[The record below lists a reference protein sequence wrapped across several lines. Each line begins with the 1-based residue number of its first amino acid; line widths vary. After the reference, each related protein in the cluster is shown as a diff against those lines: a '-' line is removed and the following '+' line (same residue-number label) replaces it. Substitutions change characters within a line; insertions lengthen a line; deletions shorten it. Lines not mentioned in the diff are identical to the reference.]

1 MTVWNIHF
9 LNSRNDVTM
18 VMSDVRA
25 ATRDA
30 VAKVSERADLPRF
43 DLVVRAGSDVI
54 PDWGV
59 AGHTPAAGVVYL
71 TVNPER
77 FDAALTL
84 RTLVRQLHHLIRWDG
99 PGYGKSLGEVLV
111 SEGLAGH
118 FVLQVLGGK
127 PDPWDTTTLATGLA
141 RKAMNEWA
149 RPDYDHARWFL
160 GKGDIRKW
168 AGYSLGHKLV
178 AEHLAQ
184 NPGEDAV
191 TLATTRFDALRPTMR
206 KLVNEDGPAPVR
218 DGGDAGDPVSEPV
231 VDATEITA
239 DAEKPADSQG

>member
-1 MTVWNIHF
+1 
-9 LNSRNDVTM
+9 
-18 VMSDVRA
+18 MSEVRA

-71 TVNPER
+71 TVNPDR
-77 FDAALTL
+77 FDAALTV
-84 RTLVRQLHHLIRWDG
+84 RTLVRQMHHLIRWDG
-99 PGYGKSLGEVLV
+99 PGYGKSLGEALV

-127 PDPWDTTTLATGLA
+127 PDPWDVTTLATGLA

-149 RPDYDHARWFL
+149 RPDYDHARWFQ

-168 AGYSLGHKLV
+168 AGYGLGHKLV

-184 NPGEDAV
+184 NTGADAV
-191 TLATTRFDALRPTMR
+191 TLATTRVDAFRPTMR
-206 KLVNEDGPAPVR
+206 KLVNEDGPAPLR
-218 DGGDAGDPVSEPV
+218 DGGDEGEPFSDAANDAAGT
-231 VDATEITA
+231 TEEM
-239 DAEKPADSQG
+239 EKPADSQG